1 MTCKTK
7 MSGLLIFFFVFIG
20 ATVIP
25 AGYAQQSSDLG
36 NTAGRQPG
44 RATSTTKENRETSA
58 QARVGSAWQ
67 AGQAEMANS
76 AKWGAEQQGVT
87 PAQSTVWTAGA
98 GSFGA
103 AKQPGGIWSE
113 LQNSGAAK
121 SSGNGANHPE
131 MPALLITPTP
141 LTNPGPNLMPSPA
154 GISRTRA
161 ASLGKSHFQLSS
173 GGGTGESGNSR
184 TTLGA
189 GGPQNPFAS
198 KMQSTSRIGTGS
210 GPGSS
215 RQAAGSGSHLDS
227 SLKDNFVSDGQLDSA
242 APQDIDPASH

>member
-121 SSGNGANHPE
+121 AGSEGANHLK

-141 LTNPGPNLMPSPA
+141 LINSRPDLMPSPT
-154 GISRTRA
+154 GISSTRF
-161 ASLGKSHFQLSS
+161 ASLKKSHFQLSS
-173 GGGTGESGNSR
+173 GGWTGESGNSR